1 MYFPYLRGRQTELLA
16 LRDFARM
23 SLDNRCEIV
32 PVIEPVKSDTAALCR
47 AAREMIANDQPF
59 ALVLNPYHGKFVN
72 DSEVLAKLDED
83 IREASGK
90 RWTPA
95 YVYLEGERVVRPETL
110 PEKSM
115 LIFPETLELTDAV
128 RTLAAHEHVGYL
140 LDGTESSQGFGRFMR
155 RLGRE
160 GKRVSPLSNHFHEQ
174 RRNVDYLVCE
184 DEFFSDDFL
193 GYREDGY
200 CGVGDYVTLP
210 KGYTEGGS
218 LPYAVAIHLTY
229 QSGGILRIHHFVSD
243 SNLDQSNIQG
253 KFAEAAAKVKEFFSG
268 RPKTAGIRALLEFK
282 EAGRYPGLAALK
294 KWSILNHLELMS
306 RVLGEGKS

>member
-23 SLDNRCEIV
+23 ELNNRCEIV
-32 PVIEPVKSDTAALCR
+32 PVIEPVKSSTSVFCR
-47 AAREMIANDQPF
+47 AAREMMENNQPF
-59 ALVLNPYHGKFVN
+59 ALVLNPYRGEFVN
-72 DSEVLAKLDED
+72 DCDVLSKLDED
-83 IREASGK
+83 IREAIGK

-95 YVYLEGERVVRPETL
+95 YVYLEGVRTLSPEAL
-110 PEKSM
+110 PEQSM
-115 LIFPETLELTDAV
+115 LVFPETLELTDAV
-128 RTLAAHEHVGYL
+128 KTLAAHEYVRYL
-140 LDGTESSQGFGRFMR
+140 LDGTESSQSVGRFMR

-160 GKRVSPLSNHFHEQ
+160 GKEVSPLSNHFHEQ
-174 RRNVDYLVCE
+174 RRNVDYLRCE

-229 QSGGILRIHHFVSD
+229 QSGETIRIHHFVSD

-253 KFAEAAAKVKEFFSG
+253 KFSEDASKVKEFFSD
-268 RPKTAGIRALLEFK
+268 RPKTAGIRTLLEFK

-294 KWSILNHLELMS
+294 KWSILNHLELMA
-306 RVLGEGKS
+306 RVLREGEV

>member
-23 SLDNRCEIV
+23 SPDNRCGIV

-47 AAREMIANDQPF
+47 AARKMMENHQPF
-59 ALVLNPYHGKFVN
+59 ALVLNPYRGEFTTG
-72 DSEVLAKLDED
+72 SEVLSKLDED
-83 IREASGK
+83 VRSAMGV
-90 RWTPA
+90 RWIPA
-95 YVYLEGERVVRPETL
+95 YVYLEGLRTVSPEIL

-128 RTLAAHEHVGYL
+128 RKVASQAHVQYL
-140 LDGTESSQGFGRFMR
+140 LDGTESNQGFGRFAR
-155 RLGRE
+155 QLGRK
-160 GKRVSPLSNHFHEQ
+160 GINVAPLSDHFHEQ
-174 RRNVDYLVCE
+174 RRNVDYLGCE
-184 DEFFSDDFL
+184 DEFFADDFL
-193 GYREDGY
+193 GYQEDGY

-218 LPYAVAIHLTY
+218 LPYAVAVHLTY
-229 QSGGILRIHHFVSD
+229 QSGETIRIHHFVSD

-253 KFAEAAAKVKEFFSG
+253 KFSEAAAKVKEFFSD

-294 KWSILNHLELMS
+294 KWSILNHLELMA
-306 RVLGEGKS
+306 RVLREGEA